1 MEAIENILTRRSFR
15 KFSDKKVSEKDIGII
30 LKAGMNAP
38 SAGNERPW
46 HFIVVKERETLNKIA
61 DVHPYAQMLKE
72 AQLAIIVCYDLKLIK
87 HEGYA
92 DQDCALAS
100 QNILLASHALG
111 LGSVY
116 VGVHPR
122 KEREDE
128 LRDVLEIPKEIIPFN
143 IIPIGYPAETK
154 GKEDKSIP
162 SRVHN
167 EKW

>member
-1 MEAIENILTRRSFR
+1 MEAIENMLTRRSIRRFQDR
-15 KFSDKKVSEKDIGII
+15 KVSENYIETM

-46 HFIVVKERETLNKIA
+46 HFIVIRERETLNRIA
-61 DVHPYAQMLKE
+61 DVHPYAKMLKE
-72 AQLAIIVCYDLKLIK
+72 AQLAIITCYDTALVT

-100 QNILLASHALG
+100 QNILLAAHDLG

-122 KEREDE
+122 KEREE
-128 LRDVLEIPKEIIPFN
+128 SIKRVLGIPSDITVFN
-143 IIPIGYPAETK
+143 IIPIGYPAESK
-154 GKEDKSIP
+154 PKEDKSIS

-167 EKW
+167 GKW

>member
-1 MEAIENILTRRSFR
+1 
-15 KFSDKKVSEKDIGII
+15 
-30 LKAGMNAP
+30 MNAP

-46 HFIVVKERETLNKIA
+46 HFIVVKDKKTLNRMA
-61 DVHPYAQMLKE
+61 DVHPYAQMLRE
-72 AQLAIIVCYDLKLIK
+72 AHLAIITCYDIKLVT

-100 QNILLASHALG
+100 LNMMLCAHALG

-128 LRDVLEIPKEIIPFN
+128 LRDVLGIPKEIIPFN
-143 IIPIGYPAETK
+143 IIPIGYPAESK

-162 SRVHN
+162 SRVHK